1 MSLEAQVTLSVV
13 SQESGSA
20 GLAQS
25 MRVAQ
30 AAYSQSFVAGTGAGQ
45 AQVSWTDARTLAGAS
60 ETLNLSALAEVRS
73 GSVATVNMTAVK
85 ALYVR
90 NTGTAALSVAGAP
103 FPSGG
108 VTIAPGG
115 CVAQVDPTAG
125 GMAASG
131 VTVTGSAGGTY
142 DIVLLGEGA
151 VS

>member
-1 MSLEAQVTLSVV
+1 MSLDAQITVSVV
-13 SQESGSA
+13 SQESASV

-45 AQVSWTDARTLAGAS
+45 SQVSWTALRTLSGAS

-73 GSVATVNMTAVK
+73 GSAATVNLTAVK
-85 ALYVR
+85 ALYFK
-90 NTGTAALSVAGAP
+90 NTGTMALSVAGAP
-103 FPSGG
+103 FPAGG
-108 VTIAPGG
+108 VSIAPGG

-131 VTVTGSAGGTY
+131 VTVTGSAGGAY
-142 DIVLLGEGA
+142 EIILLGEGT